1 MDYKETL
8 NLPKTAFPM
17 RANLAKREP
26 EILTRWEEQGLYRR
40 ILDNSSGRPLFVLH
54 DGPPYAN
61 GHIHMG
67 HAVNK
72 ILKDIVV
79 KSRSM
84 FGFHSPYVPGW
95 DCHGLPIEH
104 QVDKELGSEKETLS
118 KADVRRRCR
127 AYADRFVGIQREEF
141 QRLGVFG
148 LWDEPYLTMNYAYEA
163 QIAREFGR
171 FVEAGAVYV
180 GQKPVYWCAS
190 CRTALAEAEVEY
202 AEKRSPS
209 IYVKFPFG
217 GDPAE
222 IDPALAGKRVSVVIW
237 TTTPWT
243 IPANLAVA
251 LNPEFEYAAYEAP
264 AGSGEVWILARRLA
278 PVVLEAAGVDEGREL
293 VRVDPVALEGKA
305 FRHPLYDRD
314 SVVVLGDHVTLEAG
328 TGCVH
333 TAPGHGQED
342 YEVALRYGLEPYAPV
357 DDRGRFTAEVGDRF
371 AGRHVFQANAEVNAA
386 LRDAGAL
393 LREEE
398 IEHSYPH
405 CWRCKQPIIF
415 RATRQWF
422 ISMDK
427 TGLRQKALS
436 EIDRV
441 QWVPRW
447 GRERIYNM
455 VRDRPD
461 WCISRQRAWGVPIT
475 AARCADCGATY
486 LDPRL
491 SYRAA
496 EVFESEGADAWF
508 ERPLEDFLPDG
519 AACPSCGST
528 RLEKEQDILDVWFDS
543 GVSFAAVCEKRP
555 ELDSPADL
563 YLEGSDQHRG
573 WFHSSLLAAV
583 GTRGH
588 APYRAVLTHGF
599 VVDGQGRKMSKS
611 QGNVVSPDEVIRR
624 YGAEILR
631 LWVAAEDYRDDIRI
645 SEEILKRLVEAYRR
659 IRNTCRFLLGNLSDF
674 APRSDGV
681 DRSDL
686 WEIDRYCLDRLNR
699 LVERCRRA
707 YEEYEFHVI
716 FHRIHNFCAV
726 DLSAFYLDILKD
738 RLYTFPARSRGRRA
752 AQTVLYEVLHKLCRL
767 MAPVLAF
774 TADEVWQHLPAAG
787 DSVHLELFPEVE
799 ADAVDD
805 ELADRW
811 DRLRRLRTLV
821 TRAAETARVRKLI
834 GHSLDAKVV
843 LHVDNRWEAFLG
855 PYASELPFLFIV
867 SQVDLVPGE
876 GGAFTDPDLPG
887 VGATVE
893 RAEGEKCQRC
903 WNYSPTVG
911 QDPEHPA
918 ACARCVKHLAEA
930 AG

>member
-26 EILTRWEEQGLYRR
+26 EILARWEEQGLYRR

-54 DGPPYAN
+54 DVPPYAN

-104 QVDKELGSEKETLS
+104 QVDKELGPEKESLS

-127 AYADRFVGIQREEF
+127 AYAERFVGIQREEF

-148 LWDEPYLTMNYAYEA
+148 LWDEPYLTMNYGYEA

-209 IYVKFPFG
+209 IYVKFRFG

-278 PVVLEAAGVDEGREL
+278 PVVLEAAGVEGGREL
-293 VRVDPVALEGKA
+293 ARVDPVALEGKA

-357 DDRGRFTAEVGDRF
+357 DDRGRFTADVGDRF

-386 LRDAGAL
+386 LREVGAL

-405 CWRCKQPIIF
+405 CWRCKQPVIF

-496 EVFESEGADAWF
+496 EVFEGEGADAWF
-508 ERPLEDFLPDG
+508 ERPLEDFLPEG

-528 RLEKEQDILDVWFDS
+528 RLEKEEDILDVWFDS

-674 APRSDGV
+674 DPRADAV
-681 DRSDL
+681 DRSEL

-811 DRLRRLRTLV
+811 DRLRRLRALV
-821 TRAAETARVRKLI
+821 TRAAEDARVRKLI

-911 QDPEHPA
+911 RDPEHPE
-918 ACARCVKHLAEA
+918 ACARCVEHLAEA

>member
-8 NLPKTAFPM
+8 NLPRTAFPM
-17 RANLAKREP
+17 KANLAKREP
-26 EILTRWEEQGLYRR
+26 EILERWERANLYRR
-40 ILDNSSGRPLFVLH
+40 ILERTAGRPMFVLH

-72 ILKDIVV
+72 ILKDIIV
-79 KSRSM
+79 KSRTM
-84 FGFHSPYVPGW
+84 AGYHSPYVPGW

-104 QVDKELGSEKETLS
+104 QVDKELGAEREDLS
-118 KADVRRRCR
+118 KAEIRRRCR
-127 AYADRFVGIQREEF
+127 AYAEKFVAVQRDEF
-141 QRLGVFG
+141 KRLGVFG
-148 LWDEPYLTMNYAYEA
+148 LWDDPYLTMSYDYEA

-171 FVEAGAVYV
+171 FVATGAVYL
-180 GQKPVYWCAS
+180 GQKPVYWCVS

-202 AEKRSPS
+202 HDRTSPS
-209 IYVKFPFG
+209 IYVRFPYG

-222 IDPALAGKRVSVVIW
+222 IHPELAGKDVGIVIW

-264 AGSGEVWILARRLA
+264 AGSGRVWILARRLA
-278 PVVLEAAGVDEGREL
+278 PVVMEAAGVEAWDEL
-293 VRVDPVALEGKA
+293 VPVDPRALERKA
-305 FRHPLYDRD
+305 FRHPLYERD
-314 SVVVLGDHVTLEAG
+314 SVVVLADHVTLDAG

-342 YEVALRYGLEPYAPV
+342 YEVGLRYGLQPYAPV
-357 DDRGRFTAEVGDRF
+357 DDRGRFTEEVGRF
-371 AGRHVFQANAEVNAA
+371 AGMGVFEANPRVNDA
-386 LRDAGAL
+386 LREAGAL
-393 LREEE
+393 LAEGRLT
-398 IEHSYPH
+398 HSYPH
-405 CWRCKQPIIF
+405 CWRCKQPVIF
-415 RATRQWF
+415 RSTKQWF
-422 ISMDK
+422 ISMDD
-427 TGLRQKALS
+427 TGLREKALA

-441 QWVPRW
+441 RWIPRW
-447 GRERIYNM
+447 GRDRIYNM

-461 WCISRQRAWGVPIT
+461 WCISRQRAWGVPIV
-475 AARCADCGATY
+475 AAHCADCGGVY
-486 LDPRL
+486 LDPEL
-491 SYRAA
+491 AERAA
-496 EVFESEGADAWF
+496 RVFETEGADAWF
-508 ERPLEDFLPDG
+508 ERPLADFLPEG
-519 AACPSCGST
+519 AACPSCGGT
-528 RLEKEQDILDVWFDS
+528 NLVKEEDILDVWFDS

-573 WFHSSLLAAV
+573 WFHSSLLASV
-583 GTRGH
+583 GTRGR

-611 QGNVVSPDEVIRR
+611 LGNVISPDEVIQR

-645 SEEILKRLVEAYRR
+645 SREILQRLVEAYRR

-674 APRSDGV
+674 DPERDAVPRSE
-681 DRSDL
+681 L
-686 WEIDRYCLDRLNR
+686 WEIDRYALDRLNR
-699 LVERCRRA
+699 LVERCLRA

-716 FHRIHNFCAV
+716 FHRIHGFCVV

-738 RLYTFPARSRGRRA
+738 RLYTFPARSAGRRA
-752 AQTVLYEVLHKLCRL
+752 AQTALYEILHKMTRL

-774 TADEVWQHLPAAG
+774 TADEVWQHLPG
-787 DSVHLELFPEVE
+787 TSDSVHLELFPEVDPS
-799 ADAVDD
+799 ALDD

-811 DRLRRLRTLV
+811 ERLRRLRSLV
-821 TRAAETARVRKLI
+821 TRTAEAARVRKLI
-834 GHSLDAKVV
+834 GHSLDAKVI

-855 PYASELPFLFIV
+855 PYASDLPFLFIV
-867 SQVDLVPGE
+867 SQVDLVPDGPA
-876 GGAFTDPDLPG
+876 GATDPDLSG
-887 VGATVE
+887 VGVE
-893 RAEGEKCQRC
+893 VVRAEGRKCQRC

-911 QDPEHPA
+911 QSTEHPD
-918 ACARCVKHLAEA
+918 ACARCVAHLAEA

>member
-8 NLPKTAFPM
+8 NLPRTAFPM

-26 EILTRWEEQGLYRR
+26 EILKRWDEADLYRK
-40 ILDNSSGRPLFVLH
+40 ILATSAGRPLFVLH

-84 FGFHSPYVPGW
+84 FGYHSPYVPGW

-104 QVDKELGSEKETLS
+104 QVDRELGAEKENLS
-118 KADVRRRCR
+118 KAEVRRRCR
-127 AYADRFVGIQREEF
+127 AYAERFVAVQREEF
-141 QRLGVFG
+141 KRLGVFG
-148 LWDEPYLTMNYAYEA
+148 LWDDPYLTMSYDYEA

-171 FVEAGAVYV
+171 FVASGAVYV
-180 GQKPVYWCAS
+180 GKKPVYWCAS

-202 AEKRSPS
+202 ADKASPS
-209 IYVKFPFG
+209 IYVKFPYR
-217 GDPAE
+217 GDPAG
-222 IDPALAGKRVSVVIW
+222 IHPALAGKRVSVVIW

-251 LNPEFEYAAYEAP
+251 LNPEYEYAAYEAP
-264 AGSGEVWILARRLA
+264 QGSGEVLILARRLA
-278 PVVLEAAGVDEGREL
+278 PVVFEAVGIGRWAEL
-293 VRVDPVALEGKA
+293 APVDPRALEGKA

-314 SVVVLGDHVTLEAG
+314 SVVVLADHVTLEAG

-342 YEVALRYGLEPYAPV
+342 YEVGLRYGLDAYAPV
-357 DDRGRFTAEVGDRF
+357 DDAGRFTPDVGGF
-371 AGRHVFQANAEVNAA
+371 AGLHVFEANPRVNEA
-386 LRDAGAL
+386 LRERGAL
-393 LREEE
+393 LHEERV
-398 IEHSYPH
+398 EHSYPH
-405 CWRCKQPIIF
+405 CWRCKQPVIF
-415 RATRQWF
+415 RSTRQWF

-427 TGLRQKALS
+427 TGLRQKALA

-441 QWVPRW
+441 QWIPRW
-447 GRERIYNM
+447 GRDRIYNM

-461 WCISRQRAWGVPIT
+461 WCISRQRAWGVPIVAAHCAECGAVYT
-475 AARCADCGATY
+475 DPALADRAAR
-486 LDPRL
+486 
-491 SYRAA
+491 
-496 EVFESEGADAWF
+496 VFEAEGADAWF
-508 ERPLEDFLPDG
+508 ERPIEDFLPPD
-519 AACPSCGST
+519 AACPGCGS
-528 RLEKEQDILDVWFDS
+528 RSLVKEEDILDVWFDS
-543 GVSFAAVCEKRP
+543 GVSFAAVCENRP
-555 ELDSPADL
+555 DLQSPADL

-611 QGNVVSPDEVIRR
+611 QGNVISPDEVIRR

-674 APRSDGV
+674 DPAADAVAPG
-681 DRSDL
+681 DL
-686 WEIDRYCLDRLNR
+686 WEIDRYALDRVNR

-738 RLYTFPARSRGRRA
+738 RLYTFPARSPGRRA
-752 AQTVLYEVLHKLCRL
+752 AQTALYEILHRITRL
-767 MAPVLAF
+767 MAPVIAF
-774 TADEVWQHLPAAG
+774 TADEVWSHMPG
-787 DSVHLELFPEVE
+787 VSESVHLEVFPEVDP
-799 ADAVDD
+799 ASLDD
-805 ELADRW
+805 ELAQRW
-811 DRLRRLRTLV
+811 DRLRKLRGLV
-821 TRAAETARVRKLI
+821 TRAAESARVDKVI
-834 GHSLDAKVV
+834 GHSLDARVV
-843 LHVDNRWEAFLG
+843 LYLDGRWEAFLS

-867 SQVDLVPGE
+867 SQVDLAEGP

-887 VGATVE
+887 VGVE
-893 RAEGEKCQRC
+893 VMRAEGRKCQRC
-903 WNYSPTVG
+903 WNYSTTVG
-911 QDPEHPA
+911 ESPEHPEV
-918 ACARCVKHLAEA
+918 CARCVKHLAEA